1 MDFLGQMFQG
11 IGDTFT
17 AGSQAHQAVINERNI
32 KRQVAL
38 GQEQLNAQAQSERLA
53 LILSDRNMQSRLIV
67 TAIVVMVVFVI
78 AIVWIKK

>member
-38 GQEQLNAQAQSERLA
+38 GQEQLNAQAQSERPA